1 MTGTLT
7 AADLIGNSEF
17 VGFCFCWERDRRAPI
32 GFPDWLREQGL
43 EEQAQTADWCLNQPD
58 REVFNYESEW
68 SGVCPA
74 LSPMGRW
81 GWYWKTSTTRL
92 LDNNDLVDRKGMWRW
107 AYSPSF
113 PEAIAYLLDHYR
125 PE

>member
-7 AADLIGNSEF
+7 AAGLVGNSEF
-17 VGFCFCWERDRRAPI
+17 VGFCFCWERDRRIPV

-43 EEQAQTADWCLNQPD
+43 EEQAQTADWCLNSPD
-58 REVFNYESEW
+58 KEGWGVDRGKWGGPIPSYSED
-68 SGVCPA
+68 G
-74 LSPMGRW
+74 W
-81 GWYWKTSTTRL
+81 GWYWRENPVYCKYG
-92 LDNNDLVDRKGMWRW
+92 DDLYHPDKHMWVKR
-107 AYSPSF
+107 PTF